1 MHELVFRSLGGKR
14 SASNS
19 IAVCGDGVRGCHG
32 LLQRHEIK
40 WQDRDGVGAEG
51 LLLFTVETRAAER
64 WVRIAL
70 GNTWGSP
77 KLPFYEPDGC

>member
-14 SASNS
+14 TPTNS

-32 LLQRHEIK
+32 FLQRHEIAPHM
-40 WQDRDGVGAEG
+40 DENGAEG
-51 LLLFTVETRAAER
+51 TLVFTVGTAAASR

-70 GNTWGSP
+70 GNSWASP
-77 KLPFYEPDGC
+77 KLPFYVPDGC